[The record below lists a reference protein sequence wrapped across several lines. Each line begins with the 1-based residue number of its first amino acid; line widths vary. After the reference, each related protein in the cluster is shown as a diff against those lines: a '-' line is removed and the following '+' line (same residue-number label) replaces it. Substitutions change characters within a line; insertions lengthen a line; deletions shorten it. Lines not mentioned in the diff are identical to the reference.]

1 VARLLER
8 RPDPVDGP
16 WPGVPDLL
24 GRLESVDPSD
34 VATILEVLDGLGRRR
49 RGPVERLVHL
59 AGHPDP
65 TVREA
70 LVWTVAGW
78 STPGVLALV
87 ERLAND
93 PVEEV
98 REAAAAWSS
107 DED

>member
-1 VARLLER
+1 M
-8 RPDPVDGP
+8 
-16 WPGVPDLL
+16 
-24 GRLESVDPSD
+24 
-34 VATILEVLDGLGRRR
+34 
-49 RGPVERLVHL
+49 HL

-70 LVWTVAGW
+70 LVRTVAGW